1 MSTVKRQGQD
11 APLSL
16 AALTALG
23 RLPASRRGEELRPPV
38 GTPASVVLCRR
49 RGNVD
54 ESGRQAEAGRAWG
67 RPPA

>member
-49 RGNVD
+49 RGVR
-54 ESGRQAEAGRAWG
+54 SHSF
-67 RPPA
+67 